1 MSILNLNCSSLISF
15 SRHHYNNF
23 LLKNILKLFST
34 CSTRIGDE
42 SYTRIGRFYEEKCQA
57 VLANEFETAV
67 NLVGGAGDSG
77 IDLIWNKKLQCGTNL
92 SFVAQCKFKEANRV
106 APETIRALKG
116 SLVSLPTGTIGCLIS
131 NHRPSTDSLNLIK
144 NSKLPL
150 ISMIISEF
158 HGCPPIISEIFL
170 NRTFK
175 LLHPNVHVV
184 ISRSSKG
191 NFQTFRWN

>member
-1 MSILNLNCSSLISF
+1 MSILNLNQISLIFSSL
-15 SRHHYNNF
+15 HHHF
-23 LLKNILKLFST
+23 LFKNLSKLFST

-42 SYTRIGRFYEEKCQA
+42 SYTRIGRFYEEKCQE
-57 VLANEFETAV
+57 VLANEFETV
-67 NLVGGAGDSG
+67 VKLVGGSGDGG
-77 IDLIWNKKLQCGTNL
+77 IDLRWNKKLHSGMNL

-131 NHRPSTDSLNLIK
+131 NHRPSTDSLTLIK

-150 ISMIISEF
+150 ISMIISQCQ
-158 HGCPPIISEIFL
+158 GCPPIISEIFL

-175 LLHPNVHVV
+175 LLHPNVHVL

-191 NFQTFRWN
+191 NFQTFHWD